1 MKLNIIMQN
10 KTHYTSIRQGNNTEQ
25 VGNSAFLS
33 SDNIEKIHNR
43 DKRFRYR
50 MCNEIQSLENATRNK
65 CAYVKAF
72 VIFNSLRPS
81 YAYVRW

>member
-1 MKLNIIMQN
+1 MLN

-33 SDNIEKIHNR
+33 SVNIEKNHNR
-43 DKRFRYR
+43 YKRFRYK
-50 MCNEIQSLENATRNK
+50 MCSEIQSLENATMNK
-65 CAYVKAF
+65 CAYIKAF

-81 YAYVRW
+81 YVYVRW